1 MKDIDPRDRIILTV
15 KAAINNNSTKSSK
28 DDEFIEMDSNDVDHV
43 AEEVAERLL
52 ADGWRKSPCA
62 QIVGESVVCKREI
75 QLLLRL
81 AEAVERAESAE
92 NKLKRYDDK
101 RQRYFAEETVRE
113 IDRRTR

>member
-1 MKDIDPRDRIILTV
+1 MRDEIQKDEIILVVKKVIAVNTAAKDIDDICEI
-15 KAAINNNSTKSSK
+15 
-28 DDEFIEMDSNDVDHV
+28 DSNDVDHI

-92 NKLKRYDDK
+92 NKLKRHDDE

>member
-1 MKDIDPRDRIILTV
+1 MKDSIILLV
-15 KAAINNNSTKSSK
+15 KECIAANVSIQSEKGVPIGLFL
-28 DDEFIEMDSNDVDHV
+28 DDNDVDHV